1 MMRRLHRG
9 HYWAGSL
16 AGIILLAGCQN
27 DVNSTG
33 PAVSPVTADRMLI
46 APSAVVSTQS
56 ETLSPTDI
64 AQVMG
69 DEGNDAYL
77 IGPDDVVSV
86 YVLMHPELS
95 IPIPNASGNV
105 GGTLITADGYITIP
119 MAGPIK
125 IGGMSVIDAQNKIA
139 NALSPFIHNPQVAVQ
154 IVDAQSMRYY
164 LLGSFINPGVKYPVH
179 QLRLL
184 DALALGGS
192 VDMVHADLYQAYV
205 AHNNVKLPID
215 LAALLTEGDMSQ
227 NIPLAPG
234 DAIVI
239 PTADH
244 ENAFVF
250 GAIAKPGIVPFQSGS
265 LSLPQALGAA
275 GFDLSNYT
283 DARLSRVR
291 IIRPRGRDAE
301 FFVVDAAAILRGE
314 AAPFALQPGDI
325 VFVPPNLIATWNQ
338 AIGEL
343 LPSLQTVGA
352 VLNPFVSIKYLDHH

>member
-1 MMRRLHRG
+1 MPGLRPDHSWVG
-9 HYWAGSL
+9 
-16 AGIILLAGCQN
+16 LLAGFVLLTGCEN
-27 DVNSTG
+27 VVDSTSL
-33 PAVSPVTADRMLI
+33 AASPVTKDRMVI
-46 APSAVVSTQS
+46 APSPVVSIQS
-56 ETLSPTDI
+56 ESLSPADI

-69 DEGNDAYL
+69 DARTNSYL

-95 IPIPNASGNV
+95 IPVPNASGNV
-105 GGTLITADGYITIP
+105 GGTLITDDGYVTIP

-139 NALSPFIHNPQVAVQ
+139 AALSPFIHNPQVAVQ
-154 IVDAQSMRYY
+154 IVNAQSMRYY

-179 QLRLL
+179 QLTLL

-192 VDMVHADLYQAYV
+192 VDMAHADLYQAYV

-215 LAALLTEGDMSQ
+215 LAALLTDGDMSQ
-227 NIPLAPG
+227 NLPLAPG

-239 PTADH
+239 PTADR

-250 GAIAKPGIVPFQSGS
+250 GAISKPGMVPFQSGS
-265 LSLPQALGAA
+265 LSLLQALGAS
-275 GFDLSNYT
+275 GFNLSDYT
-283 DARLSRVR
+283 DARISQVR

-301 FFVVDAAAILRGE
+301 FFVVDAAAILRGD

-325 VFVPPNLIATWNQ
+325 VFVPPTLIATWNQ